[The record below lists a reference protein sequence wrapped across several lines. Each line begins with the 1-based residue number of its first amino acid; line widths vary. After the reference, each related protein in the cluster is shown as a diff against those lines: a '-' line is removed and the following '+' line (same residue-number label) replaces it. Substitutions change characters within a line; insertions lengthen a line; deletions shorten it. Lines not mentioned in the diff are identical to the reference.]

1 MLFFKIIR
9 ILETQKKEYN
19 NEFENKIWSTFS
31 YGNGINKKE
40 IGSLVCE
47 IKVLSG
53 ELEDGAELKF
63 LSDVHLLGD
72 IIEHDL
78 INTPN
83 TLKIRFRTIFLSG
96 FDEMIYNIVKPNHKV
111 IAIGKSEKE
120 NFREYKN
127 HLKVLDFL
135 SGIYL
140 PSKKDVIKSLAKLAF
155 KLEPSSTKT
164 LSFYN
169 LDKISFQK
177 DFIYCFIKVSEL
189 LANQDEFETDF
200 SINFKVK
207 EMDEELSYYG
217 YIAINPIDINNVV
230 KKGYLKTIPFL
241 DLPSFDSI
249 KINKLNLTNHALAKY
264 KTIYNSFT
272 SLTRGESFSEENTQ
286 ILGYPVS
293 IQNDVIEE
301 YENSF
306 NPISK
311 NISCTLVAQIIP
323 NEISSEFNDKLGEGI
338 IYILQNIDKETRTI
352 VQYT

>member
-1 MLFFKIIR
+1 MLLFKIIR

-19 NEFENKIWSTFS
+19 NEFENTIWSRFS
-31 YGNGINKKE
+31 YGNGIAKSE
-40 IGSLVCE
+40 IGSIICE
-47 IKVLSG
+47 IKVVTG
-53 ELEDGAELKF
+53 ELEENAELRF
-63 LSDVHLLGD
+63 LSDTYLLGD
-72 IIEHDL
+72 IVEHNL
-78 INTPN
+78 
-83 TLKIRFRTIFLSG
+83 LKHPSTIKIQFRTIFGSG
-96 FDEMIYNIVKPNHKV
+96 FDEMIHNIVKPNQKV
-111 IAIGKSEKE
+111 IAISKSERE
-120 NFREYKN
+120 CFREYEN
-127 HLKVLDFL
+127 HLKVLAFMCD
-135 SGIYL
+135 IYL
-140 PSKKDVIKSLAKLAF
+140 PSKKEVIKSLAKLAF

-217 YIAINPIDINNVV
+217 YIAINPIDIDNVV

-241 DLPSFDSI
+241 DLPSYDSI
-249 KINKLNLTNHALAKY
+249 KVKKLNLTNHALAKY

-306 NPISK
+306 DPISK